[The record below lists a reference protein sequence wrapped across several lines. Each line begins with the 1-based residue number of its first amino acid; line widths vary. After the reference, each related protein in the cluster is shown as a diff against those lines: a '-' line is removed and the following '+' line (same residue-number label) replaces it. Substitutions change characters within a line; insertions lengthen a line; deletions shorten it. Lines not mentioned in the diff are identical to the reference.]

1 FITHDLNEAMFLGD
15 RIAVMRDGKIVQVGT
30 PNDILTDPANDYVAQ
45 FVQDVDRARVLSAA
59 DVMER
64 PQAVVAANAGPRAA
78 LRTMRDLQTSASFVT
93 SRDRKLLGVV
103 FAADVLRLVRKGAD
117 TLEGALHPT
126 PAFVAEDQLIVN
138 VLEMAVDSPLPVAV
152 VDAEE
157 RLVGVVPRVTLLAAL
172 ASTTPETDQVDII
185 VPPDPVSTAD
195 INAALEATAD
205 SGEVSR

>member
-1 FITHDLNEAMFLGD
+1 MIVSCSESCSPPTCCDSCAREPTHSK
-15 RIAVMRDGKIVQVGT
+15 R
-30 PNDILTDPANDYVAQ
+30 
-45 FVQDVDRARVLSAA
+45 
-59 DVMER
+59 
-64 PQAVVAANAGPRAA
+64 
-78 LRTMRDLQTSASFVT
+78 
-93 SRDRKLLGVV
+93 
-103 FAADVLRLVRKGAD
+103 
-117 TLEGALHPT
+117 ALHPT